1 MMLLMYYVDHF
12 HFQHRRKAIFGPWQ
26 SSDSHIGKG
35 SENKNIKRKHKRKHT
50 KQKHQKETHIYLFNL
65 EIKNLV
71 QMILKNILSENEVS
85 IIL

>member
-26 SSDSHIGKG
+26 SSDSHTGKG
-35 SENKNIKRKHKRKHT
+35 SENKNIKR